1 MLLRAKNEKLLMD
14 QSDQKR
20 VEALPTEFML
30 SLFTSTV
37 TESLKAKM
45 FALSKIE
52 ASKNKVQNNCCFE

>member
-14 QSDQKR
+14 QSDKKR